1 MKSRFA
7 ALLLAGIMTLSLV
20 ACGQQAAENTASTS
34 EPETIVEQPSIP
46 EGVLAI
52 AEQGMFSAGGTVITS
67 DGTFDVS
74 NYYTSREGSTAHVDH
89 ANVLYQIPAEETG
102 LPMVFLH
109 GYGQSRMGWMTTPD
123 GREGWSDMFLKMGHS
138 VFLIDQPRRGEAG
151 QTSVAGTINT
161 EPSDQTWYT
170 QFRIGTYLNDEF
182 TYNEGSQF
190 PAGEEALDQFFR
202 QMTPDTGMDNAGG
215 DQNIDNTV
223 VAQAVAATIDE
234 VYARTGKDSILVT
247 HSQGGMPGWETAR
260 YTDHIAAIVAIE
272 PGMAPQVDSDDYKA
286 LLEKKIPVTFYYGDY
301 IGEEFTDV
309 PAAAMWGFMAST
321 ADTFTTML
329 CLVGGQGAGKSSF
342 FRLLAVND
350 DWFSDDLKKLDDENV
365 YRKMQGHWIIEMSE
379 MIATANAKSIEEIKS
394 FLSRQKETYKIPYE
408 THPADRKR
416 QCVFGGSSNT
426 LDFLPL
432 DRTGN
437 RRFVPVMVYPERAE
451 VHILADE
458 QASRE
463 YINQMWAE
471 AMEIYRSGNFRL
483 RFSPAMNA
491 YLKAH
496 QKDFMPED
504 TKAGQI
510 LDYLERYSGSMVCSK
525 QLYKEALGHDYDE
538 PKQWELR
545 EINDIMNNAVTGW
558 RAFSNPRYFPEPYRR
573 QKGWE
578 RIRNDNEPDN
588 SMDGFQEIPTEEM
601 EQLGLPE
608 EWLKQK

>member
-223 VAQAVAATIDE
+223 VAQAVAATI
-234 VYARTGKDSILVT
+234 
-247 HSQGGMPGWETAR
+247 
-260 YTDHIAAIVAIE
+260 VAIE

-321 ADTFTTML
+321 ADTFTTSYTAA
-329 CLVGGQGAGKSSF
+329 GGISTVVH
-342 FRLLAVND
+342 LP
-350 DWFSDDLKKLDDENV
+350 DE
-365 YRKMQGHWIIEMSE
+365 GI
-379 MIATANAKSIEEIKS
+379 
-394 FLSRQKETYKIPYE
+394 
-408 THPADRKR
+408 
-416 QCVFGGSSNT
+416 
-426 LDFLPL
+426 
-432 DRTGN
+432 TGN
-437 RRFVPVMVYPERAE
+437 D
-451 VHILADE
+451 H
-458 QASRE
+458 
-463 YINQMWAE
+463 
-471 AMEIYRSGNFRL
+471 
-483 RFSPAMNA
+483 
-491 YLKAH
+491 
-496 QKDFMPED
+496 FMFQD
-504 TKAGQI
+504 
-510 LDYLERYSGSMVCSK
+510 
-525 QLYKEALGHDYDE
+525 
-538 PKQWELR
+538 
-545 EINDIMNNAVTGW
+545 MNNDVIAEHIENWIQANVMS
-558 RAFSNPRYFPEPYRR
+558 AE
-573 QKGWE
+573 
-578 RIRNDNEPDN
+578 
-588 SMDGFQEIPTEEM
+588 
-601 EQLGLPE
+601 
-608 EWLKQK
+608 

>member
-89 ANVLYQIPAEETG
+89 ANVLSQIPAEETG

-260 YTDHIAAIVAIE
+260 YTDHIAAIVEI
-272 PGMAPQVDSDDYKA
+272 G
-286 LLEKKIPVTFYYGDY
+286 LPVSLQDLG
-301 IGEEFTDV
+301 
-309 PAAAMWGFMAST
+309 
-321 ADTFTTML
+321 
-329 CLVGGQGAGKSSF
+329 
-342 FRLLAVND
+342 VNENT
-350 DWFSDDLKKLDDENV
+350 DLKEIADSCALMPGSYK
-365 YRKMQGHWIIEMSE
+365 KMTH
-379 MIATANAKSIEEIKS
+379 EEILGI
-394 FLSRQKETYKIPYE
+394 FKECY
-408 THPADRKR
+408 
-416 QCVFGGSSNT
+416 
-426 LDFLPL
+426 
-432 DRTGN
+432 
-437 RRFVPVMVYPERAE
+437 
-451 VHILADE
+451 
-458 QASRE
+458 
-463 YINQMWAE
+463 
-471 AMEIYRSGNFRL
+471 
-483 RFSPAMNA
+483 
-491 YLKAH
+491 
-496 QKDFMPED
+496 
-504 TKAGQI
+504 
-510 LDYLERYSGSMVCSK
+510 
-525 QLYKEALGHDYDE
+525 
-538 PKQWELR
+538 
-545 EINDIMNNAVTGW
+545 
-558 RAFSNPRYFPEPYRR
+558 
-573 QKGWE
+573 
-578 RIRNDNEPDN
+578 
-588 SMDGFQEIPTEEM
+588 
-601 EQLGLPE
+601 
-608 EWLKQK
+608 